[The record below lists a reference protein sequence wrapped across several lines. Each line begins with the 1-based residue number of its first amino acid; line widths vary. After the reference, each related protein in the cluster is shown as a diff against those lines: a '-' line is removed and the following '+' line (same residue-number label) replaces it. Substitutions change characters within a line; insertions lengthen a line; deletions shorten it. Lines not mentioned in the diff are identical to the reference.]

1 MPHSVIER
9 IRSSPFAVEGKGVL
23 KDVKDASPQMGNV
36 YIAYVIE
43 LLDLLANATF
53 VAGSVCF
60 LPRFEHSMD
69 VFLLGCGL
77 FIAGSFI
84 YCCITLYTMLEALY
98 HTGYTWAF
106 ETVEHFLYFMGSV
119 LYLVG
124 TVMYW
129 PSEVHRY
136 HLTWLAQHL
145 SLGVYFNIFSTQF
158 EGTILFMVGSVLFAF
173 AAFVNG
179 LSQRSFD
186 STANRLLTCITSL
199 YLGGSVLFVMGSGA
213 MLPEMNCGD
222 EMTHV
227 GAILY
232 VIGSVLF
239 LFASFVSMYR
249 TRHVIWSPQTQP
261 LMAQATSNASSVD
274 EEKTPTQA

>member
-1 MPHSVIER
+1 VIER
-9 IRSSPFAVEGKGVL
+9 IRSSHFSVEGKEVY
-23 KDVKDASPQMGNV
+23 KDGKDGSPQMGTNV
-36 YIAYVIE
+36 YICYVIE
-43 LLDLLANATF
+43 LLDLLANAVF

-77 FIAGSFI
+77 FIAGSVL
-84 YCCITLYTMLEALY
+84 YCCITLYTLLEVLY
-98 HTGYTWAF
+98 HTGYSWAF
-106 ETVEHFLYFMGSV
+106 ETVEHILYLMGSV

-227 GAILY
+227 GAILF
-232 VIGSVLF
+232 VIGSALF

-249 TRHVIWSPQTQP
+249 TRYVICSPQNQP
-261 LMAQATSNASSVD
+261 LMAASYARGAPSVD